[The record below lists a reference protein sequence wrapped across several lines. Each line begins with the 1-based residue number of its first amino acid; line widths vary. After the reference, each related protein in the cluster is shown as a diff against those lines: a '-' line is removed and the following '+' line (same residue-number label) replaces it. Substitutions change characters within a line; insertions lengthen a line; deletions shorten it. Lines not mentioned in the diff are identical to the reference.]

1 MYPSFY
7 DRNVCTELFLPRY
20 ELIAQEANKAQL
32 QDVVS
37 NDALFVIDA
46 QIGFCLPGASL
57 YVPGAEQDVVRLCDF
72 IYRNHHNITR
82 IFCSL
87 DTHYA
92 YQIFHASYW
101 RNQAGENPSPYSII
115 SYDDVLQNKWQP
127 TANKDLALAYLKQ
140 LEESKKYQLC
150 IWPYHTLMGSV
161 EHALHPLLSESVF
174 YQAMVSGTQPKF
186 ITKGENALTEN
197 YSVFAPEV
205 KTLHYEKKSL
215 QVGTFNRKLAE
226 TLLLYDRIFIAGEA
240 SSHCVQATVRDILSV
255 VKEINPTLASKFYLL
270 KDCMSPVPALPE
282 IDFPALAETFLQEF
296 ATNGMNL
303 VKSTDF

>member
-1 MYPSFY
+1 MYPTFY
-7 DRNVCTELFLPRY
+7 DKNACTELFLPRY
-20 ELIAQEANKAQL
+20 ELIAQEASKVQS
-32 QDVVS
+32 QSSVS

-57 YVPGAEQDVVRLCDF
+57 YVPGAEQDIARLCEF
-72 IYRNHHNITR
+72 IYRNHHNIAR

-87 DTHYA
+87 DTHYV

-101 RNQAGENPSPYSII
+101 RNKAGENPSPYSII
-115 SYDDVLQNKWQP
+115 SYEDVVQKKWLPTVNKEWVL
-127 TANKDLALAYLKQ
+127 DYLRQ
-140 LEESKKYQLC
+140 LEEREKYQLC

-161 EHALHPLLSESVF
+161 DHALHPLLSESVF
-174 YQAMVSGTQPKF
+174 YQAMVRGTQPKF

-205 KTLHYEKKSL
+205 KTLYYEKNNL
-215 QVGTFNRKLAE
+215 QVGTFNRKLAKN
-226 TLLLYDRIFIAGEA
+226 LLSYDRIFIAGEA

-255 VKEINPTLASKFYLL
+255 VKDINPALASKFYLL

-282 IDFPALAETFLQEF
+282 IDFPELAEAFLQGF